1 MRFPH
6 ENMLRISEL
15 IRIVIL
21 HNLPNEKKIMS
32 LVFNNNLQK
41 AKYCNVIY
49 MMSLTKN
56 MKNKLKY
63 SDALRDTT
71 VIMQKYNS

>member
-1 MRFPH
+1 
-6 ENMLRISEL
+6 MLSISEL

-21 HNLPNEKKIMS
+21 HNIPNEKKNY
-32 LVFNNNLQK
+32 VFFIYNNNLQK
-41 AKYCNVIY
+41 AKCCNVIY
-49 MMSLTKN
+49 MMSLTEN